1 MFVKGGSAIEYQLY
15 EDYNPLMANQMFLCA
30 GIPMALTQQGQ
41 LMLHG
46 SGLLF
51 GEIAIAVSGFSGAGK
66 STLSQALLKN
76 GGIFIADVTVA
87 LVEKDGKI
95 YAQPAYP
102 QQKICVDAIDK
113 TQDTSQ
119 LILLPKDDEKEKY
132 AVRLKSG
139 FCMEERPLQ
148 AMFILKA
155 VDIPTIRM
163 SRISGSEKLKYLTDN
178 LYNRKIYLELG
189 MGVEMMKKCIS
200 IADKIEIYLIERPL
214 VGMSTS
220 QQVQL
225 VKSVLGEN
233 V

>member
-1 MFVKGGSAIEYQLY
+1 M
-15 EDYNPLMANQMFLCA
+15 
-30 GIPMALTQQGQ
+30 
-41 LMLHG
+41 
-46 SGLLF
+46 
-51 GEIAIAVSGFSGAGK
+51 
-66 STLSQALLKN
+66 
-76 GGIFIADVTVA
+76 
-87 LVEKDGKI
+87 
-95 YAQPAYP
+95 
-102 QQKICVDAIDK
+102 
-113 TQDTSQ
+113 
-119 LILLPKDDEKEKY
+119 
-132 AVRLKSG
+132 
-139 FCMEERPLQ
+139 Q